1 MNLTLRKANAVQ
13 AGINDAI
20 KSIKIEATLELN
32 EFQDVQTALVK
43 ANETLF
49 ANDSRRQRL
58 LLALYNIRG
67 LVGTANA
74 QSGID
79 LKLATAAFI
88 EKRMAQ
94 LDELAKLSAVTD
106 LAVINGKLD
115 KIRNDKGESS
125 RRSLYG
131 HSDTVINGKLDKIK
145 NDKGESSRRSLYGY
159 NDTVSTTV
167 VSQEQIDQVKAEI
180 QNLKKQK
187 QKLND
192 EILEL
197 NIKTEIPLSDE
208 VVATLTEEGLI

>member
-32 EFQDVQTALVK
+32 EFQNVQAELVK

-49 ANDSRRQRL
+49 TNDSRRQRL

-79 LKLATAAFI
+79 TKLATAAFI
-88 EKRMAQ
+88 DKRIAQ
-94 LDELAKLSAVTD
+94 LDELSKLAAVTD

-115 KIRNDKGESS
+115 KIRNDKSETS
-125 RRSLYG
+125 R
-131 HSDTVINGKLDKIK
+131 
-145 NDKGESSRRSLYGY
+145 SRIYGY
-159 NDTVSTTV
+159 SDTVSTTV

-187 QKLND
+187 QKIND
-192 EILEL
+192 EVLEL
-197 NIKTEIPLSDE
+197 NIRTEIPLSDD
-208 VVATLTEEGLI
+208 VVKTLTEEGLI

>member
-74 QSGID
+74 QSGVD
-79 LKLATAAFI
+79 MKLATAAFI
-88 EKRMAQ
+88 DKRIG
-94 LDELAKLSAVTD
+94 ELEELSKLTAVTD
-106 LAVINGKLD
+106 IAVINGKLE
-115 KIRNDKGESS
+115 KIRNDKGEGT
-125 RRSLYG
+125 RRS
-131 HSDTVINGKLDKIK
+131 I
-145 NDKGESSRRSLYGY
+145 YGY
-159 NDTVSTTV
+159 GDTVSTTV
-167 VSQEQIDQVKAEI
+167 VSQEQIDQVKTEI
-180 QNLKKQK
+180 KNLKKQK

-197 NIKTEIPLSDE
+197 NIKTEIPLSED
-208 VVATLTEEGLI
+208 VVKTLQEEGLV

>member
-20 KSIKIEATLELN
+20 KGIKIQATLELN
-32 EFQDVQTALVK
+32 EFQDVQTAMVK

-58 LLALYNIRG
+58 LLSLYNIRG
-67 LVGTANA
+67 LVGAANA

-79 LKLATAAFI
+79 MKLATAAFLD
-88 EKRMAQ
+88 KRVAQ
-94 LDELAKLSAVTD
+94 LDELAKLEPVTD

-115 KIRNDKGESS
+115 KIRNPQTGETA
-125 RRSLYG
+125 RRG
-131 HSDTVINGKLDKIK
+131 I
-145 NDKGESSRRSLYGY
+145 YGY
-159 NDTVSTTV
+159 TDTVSTTV
-167 VSQEQIDQVKAEI
+167 VSVEQLAAIKLEI

-197 NIKTEIPLSDE
+197 NIKTEIPLSED
-208 VVATLTEEGLI
+208 VVAALQAEGLI

>member
-1 MNLTLRKANAVQ
+1 MNISLRKANAVQ

-20 KSIKIEATLELN
+20 KGIKIETTLELN
-32 EFQDVQTALVK
+32 EFQDVVTELKK
-43 ANETLF
+43 ANDALF
-49 ANDSRRQRL
+49 TKDSRRQRL

-67 LVGTANA
+67 LVGAANA
-74 QSGID
+74 QSGVD
-79 LKLATAAFI
+79 TKLATAAFI
-88 EKRMAQ
+88 EKRIAQ

-106 LAVINGKLD
+106 LAVINGKLE
-115 KIRNDKGESS
+115 KIRNDKSETARS
-125 RRSLYG
+125 R
-131 HSDTVINGKLDKIK
+131 I
-145 NDKGESSRRSLYGY
+145 YGY

-197 NIKTEIPLSDE
+197 NIKTEIPLSED
-208 VVATLTEEGLI
+208 VVKTLTDEGLI

>member
-32 EFQDVQTALVK
+32 EFQDVQAALVK

-88 EKRMAQ
+88 EKRMGQ
-94 LDELAKLSAVTD
+94 LDELAKLTPVTD

-115 KIRNDKGESS
+115 KIRNDKGETT
-125 RRSLYG
+125 RRS
-131 HSDTVINGKLDKIK
+131 SI
-145 NDKGESSRRSLYGY
+145 YGY
-159 NDTVSTTV
+159 SDTVSTTV

-197 NIKTEIPLSDE
+197 NIKTEIPLSDD
-208 VVATLTEEGLI
+208 VVKTLTEEGLI

>member
-1 MNLTLRKANAVQ
+1 MNISLRKANAVQ
-13 AGINDAI
+13 NGINETLKGIEI
-20 KSIKIEATLELN
+20 KTTVELN
-32 EFQDVQTALVK
+32 EFQDVVAELKK
-43 ANETLF
+43 ANDVLF
-49 ANDSRRQRL
+49 TNDSRRQRL

-88 EKRMAQ
+88 EKRIVQ
-94 LDELAKLSAVTD
+94 LDELAKLSAVTE
-106 LAVINGKLD
+106 LAVINGKLE
-115 KIRNDKGESS
+115 KIRNDKSETA
-125 RRSLYG
+125 RRS
-131 HSDTVINGKLDKIK
+131 I
-145 NDKGESSRRSLYGY
+145 YGY

-167 VSQEQIDQVKAEI
+167 VSAEQIAQVKTEI

-197 NIKTEIPLSDE
+197 NIKTEIPLSED
-208 VVATLTEEGLI
+208 VVKTLTEEGLV